1 MEGILQ
7 KDVGMIKSMTGFSKM
22 EQEYPKGKFSGEARS
37 LNNRYTE
44 INLRLPKTDYTFE
57 QRLRELVKRYIKRGK
72 VDISIKW
79 ERLNNDANNLKI
91 NEDVVRQYLD
101 MVRYLKE
108 KHHIPGDLT
117 VENIMGF
124 KDVFSYEENNSITE
138 DELFAPFEELL
149 RRLDDERK
157 KEGLLIQK
165 DLLSRLKTIGT
176 KVKEIE
182 KRLPETIKAHE
193 TRLRERI
200 KDFIKEGV
208 VDEMRILQEM
218 AIFMER
224 VDIAEEVARLKG
236 HLKNFKDTMSS
247 DDSIGRK
254 LDFIIQEMVRESNT
268 IGSKSSDFYISE
280 RVVQIKVEI
289 EKMREQ
295 VQNVE

>member
-1 MEGILQ
+1 
-7 KDVGMIKSMTGFSKM
+7 MIKSMTGFSKI
-22 EQEYPKGKFSGEARS
+22 EHESLKGKFYGEARS
-37 LNNRYTE
+37 LNNRYIE

-72 VDISIKW
+72 VDIVIKW
-79 ERLNNDANNLKI
+79 ERIEDGTNNLKI
-91 NEDVVRQYLD
+91 NENTVRQYLD
-101 MVRYLKE
+101 MARYLKE
-108 KHHIPGDLT
+108 RHNIPGGLT

-138 DELFAPFEELL
+138 DELFTPFEELL

-157 KEGLLIQK
+157 KEGLLIEK
-165 DLLSRLKTIGT
+165 DLLSRLKFIGA

-182 KRLPETIKAHE
+182 KRLPETVKAHE
-193 TRLRERI
+193 TRLREKI

-208 VDEMRILQEM
+208 ADEMRILQEM
-218 AIFMER
+218 AIYMER

-247 DDSIGRK
+247 EDSIGRK

-295 VQNVE
+295 VQNIE